1 MGSRRGPEQT
11 IGQNFKMKL
20 LLAFCLLGLAAGSE
34 DYKMFMKWAKT
45 KAMESCWGE
54 DNMKIYTVNMKK
66 AVAKCNQQDAP
77 ELDLPPFRAINRLI
91 NNIVGMANYKEDQHG
106 EIEDFKQFLQYYEIA
121 KMMNKNNDHGN
132 YGNYNRDYSGPVD
145 YSRDVSYQPYSQN
158 HKRDGDM
165 GMEKMKMMMMMMKM
179 MDERHGAMDMD
190 DYKKNDADYMFRS
203 GYKKNTMEEMPSMLK
218 FFAKNKMDKY
228 DQPRDDYSS
237 MESMFRSMGKMRFKR
252 QADDSLALN
261 DRLKEKLE
269 HMMNEHV
276 EEISNMTCVL
286 REMNVIDQNNN
297 IDVKAMKKD
306 AQQYKLPSAWFG
318 ERYEE
323 ILDSCYQVAENLPAG
338 LQDKV
343 LPNNY
348 NGPMRNLGKI
358 KSFMNCCKSAKMKL
372 CMYQDTKKKIETNFG
387 PVDQLLEG
395 VNNQITEEQVF
406 YMVNELL
413 QGDDD
418 QFM

>member
-20 LLAFCLLGLAAGSE
+20 FLALCLLGLAAGSE

-54 DNMKIYTVNMKK
+54 DNMKIYTVSMKK
-66 AVAKCNQQDAP
+66 AVAKCQQQDVP

-91 NNIVGMANYKEDQHG
+91 NNMVSMAGEKEDEHH
-106 EIEDFKQFLQYYEIA
+106 E
-121 KMMNKNNDHGN
+121 
-132 YGNYNRDYSGPVD
+132 
-145 YSRDVSYQPYSQN
+145 
-158 HKRDGDM
+158 
-165 GMEKMKMMMMMMKM
+165 MKYFMKFFRYMQMMKM
-179 MDERHGAMDMD
+179 MSHDDDDDDHHHQQSYTTYNHPNQYSQMKEESGMNMMDGRRQDQYEDYGNMDMSSYD
-190 DYKKNDADYMFRS
+190 DMSSRRQDDMSSMFKKMGFQ
-203 GYKKNTMEEMPSMLK
+203 
-218 FFAKNKMDKY
+218 NKMKS
-228 DQPRDDYSS
+228 RNDDF
-237 MESMFRSMGKMRFKR
+237 ESMFRSMGQMRFKR

-261 DRLKEKLE
+261 DRLKDKLE
-269 HMMNEHV
+269 HMMKEHV

-286 REMNVIDQNNN
+286 REMKVIDQNNN
-297 IDVKAMKKD
+297 IDVTAMKKD
-306 AQQYKLPSAWFG
+306 AKQYKLPSAWFG

-323 ILDSCYQVAENLPAG
+323 ILDSCYEVAENLPAG

-387 PVDQLLEG
+387 PVEQLLEG
-395 VNNQITEEQVF
+395 FNNQITEEQVF

-418 QFM
+418 EFM

>member
-20 LLAFCLLGLAAGSE
+20 LLALCMLGLAAGSE

-54 DNMKIYTVNMKK
+54 DNMKIHTVNMKK

-77 ELDLPPFRAINRLI
+77 ELDLPPFRAITRMI
-91 NNIVGMANYKEDQHG
+91 NNLVGMAGHKEDEHHEMESFMKFYRYMQ
-106 EIEDFKQFLQYYEIA
+106 
-121 KMMNKNNDHGN
+121 MMNMMNHDDDDHHQE
-132 YGNYNRDYSGPVD
+132 D
-145 YSRDVSYQPYSQN
+145 YSRYKPSMYSQM
-158 HKRDGDM
+158 KDSSDDM
-165 GMEKMKMMMMMMKM
+165 NMMEKMKMMMMMKKMKEM
-179 MDERHGAMDMD
+179 MDRKENNYESYGNMDMQSHRRHD
-190 DYKKNDADYMFRS
+190 DMSSMFRNMFS
-203 GYKKNTMEEMPSMLK
+203 
-218 FFAKNKMDKY
+218 KNKMEKY
-228 DQPRDDYSS
+228 EKPEDDYSS
-237 MESMFRSMGKMRFKR
+237 MASMFRSMGKMRYKR

-269 HMMNEHV
+269 HMMKEHV
-276 EEISNMTCVL
+276 EHVSNMTCVL

-306 AQQYKLPSAWFG
+306 AEQYKLPSAWFG

-323 ILDSCYQVAENLPAG
+323 ILDSCYEVAENLPAG

-343 LPNNY
+343 LPNNF

-395 VNNQITEEQVF
+395 FNNQITEEQVF

-418 QFM
+418 EFM

>member
-11 IGQNFKMKL
+11 IGQNFTMKL
-20 LLAFCLLGLAAGSE
+20 LLALCLLGLAAGSE

-91 NNIVGMANYKEDQHG
+91 NKMVGMANYKEDQHG

-121 KMMNKNNDHGN
+121 KMMNKDDDGN
-132 YGNYNRDYSGPVD
+132 YHRHI
-145 YSRDVSYQPYSQN
+145 SYKPSM
-158 HKRDGDM
+158 RDGDM

-179 MDERHGAMDMD
+179 MDGRRHGDMDMD
-190 DYKKNDADYMFRS
+190 DYKKHDDMSADMFRS
-203 GYKKNTMEEMPSMLK
+203 GYKKNTFEDMPSMLRL
-218 FFAKNKMDKY
+218 FAKNKMDN
-228 DQPRDDYSS
+228 DYPI
-237 MESMFRSMGKMRFKR
+237 ESMFRSMGKMRFKR

-269 HMMNEHV
+269 HMMNE
-276 EEISNMTCVL
+276 
-286 REMNVIDQNNN
+286 
-297 IDVKAMKKD
+297 

-323 ILDSCYQVAENLPAG
+323 ILDSCYEVAENLPAG

-358 KSFMNCCKSAKMKL
+358 KSFMNCCKTA
-372 CMYQDTKKKIETNFG
+372 
-387 PVDQLLEG
+387 
-395 VNNQITEEQVF
+395 
-406 YMVNELL
+406 
-413 QGDDD
+413 
-418 QFM
+418 

>member
-54 DNMKIYTVNMKK
+54 ENMKIHTVTMKK
-66 AVAKCNQQDAP
+66 AVAKCQQQDVP

-91 NNIVGMANYKEDQHG
+91 NNMVSMAGEKEDEHHEMKYFMKFFRYMQMM
-106 EIEDFKQFLQYYEIA
+106 
-121 KMMNKNNDHGN
+121 KMMPHDDDDHES
-132 YGNYNRDYSGPVD
+132 YGQYKPM
-145 YSRDVSYQPYSQN
+145 QYSQM
-158 HKRDGDM
+158 KESSSDM
-165 GMEKMKMMMMMMKM
+165 NMMEKMKMMMMMKKM
-179 MDERHGAMDMD
+179 MDNKNDNYNDHGNMDMQSYKRHD
-190 DYKKNDADYMFRS
+190 DMPTMFKNMGFQNQMKSR
-203 GYKKNTMEEMPSMLK
+203 N
-218 FFAKNKMDKY
+218 
-228 DQPRDDYSS
+228 DDFSLD
-237 MESMFRSMGKMRFKR
+237 SMFRSMGQMRFKR

-269 HMMNEHV
+269 HMM
-276 EEISNMTCVL
+276 
-286 REMNVIDQNNN
+286 
-297 IDVKAMKKD
+297 K
-306 AQQYKLPSAWFG
+306 
-318 ERYEE
+318 
-323 ILDSCYQVAENLPAG
+323 
-338 LQDKV
+338 DKV

-395 VNNQITEEQVF
+395 FNNQITEEQVF
-406 YMVNELL
+406 Y
-413 QGDDD
+413 
-418 QFM
+418 